1 MKNGKTVLIELLCI
15 FLGSVLYAIST
26 VMFIFPQRLL
36 LGGTSG
42 ISVIMEAFLPFSP
55 GAILVVINFVL
66 IFLAFVLLGKD
77 MAVKT
82 LIGSVLTTVFVGV
95 FEKIFSL
102 QEPIISNPYL
112 SAIVGATVIALAS
125 GSMFYVDS
133 SSGGTDIVALIVR
146 KYSNIDIGKALLI
159 TDVLIVLVGGI
170 ISGLTLLISSVIGL
184 LIKTFGIDFVISIIK
199 KAKEGKN

>member
-1 MKNGKTVLIELLCI
+1 MKNGKTVLIEFLCI

-66 IFLAFVLLGKD
+66 IFLAFALLGKD

-102 QEPIISNPYL
+102 QGPIISNPYL

>member
-1 MKNGKTVLIELLCI
+1 MKNGKTVLIEFLCI

-102 QEPIISNPYL
+102 QGPIISNPYL